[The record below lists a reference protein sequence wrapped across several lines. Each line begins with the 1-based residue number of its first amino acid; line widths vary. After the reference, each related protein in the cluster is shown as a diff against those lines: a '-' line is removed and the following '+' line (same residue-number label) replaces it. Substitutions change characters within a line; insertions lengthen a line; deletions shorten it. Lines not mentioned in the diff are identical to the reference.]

1 MFAFLRIQRQK
12 LEQCVEFETRK
23 LQELQSTFES
33 DWIEFRNN
41 QKTRKLVR
49 IFFRFFSMNIR
60 REKNPEKMF
69 FLSSINHYQLSLS
82 LVQIDQFHIHS
93 PPGLSMTVPSQNN
106 ENHSRYIEN
115 KNHCQTFVYNA
126 DEVSLEAL
134 LDPNFRP
141 MSTYEQPTPTM
152 FYGNNN
158 NNNSYHRPQRS
169 WSTTRQMNH
178 YERASFDPYADLG
191 NNQVFSTIP
200 TRRRH
205 YHHPTLNDISIVHL

>member
-49 IFFRFFSMNIR
+49 IFFRFFSMMVR
-60 REKNPEKMF
+60 REKILF
-69 FLSSINHYQLSLS
+69 FFSLQSTIIISLS

-93 PPGLSMTVPSQNN
+93 PPGLSMTMPSQNN

-115 KNHCQTFVYNA
+115 KNQCQTFVYNA

-134 LDPNFRP
+134 LDPKFRP
-141 MSTYEQPTPTM
+141 MSTYEQPPPPPTM
-152 FYGNNN
+152 FYSNNN
-158 NNNSYHRPQRS
+158 NNTYHRPQRS
-169 WSTTRQMNH
+169 WSTTRQLNH